1 MAPTL
6 QQTQAVYLLPLKD
19 DGSPDVP
26 GQYLYLPS
34 PTNPAYKIRFVI
46 EGTSSVCREG
56 SLWVN
61 IPIQGQKFNR
71 HNYNEYK

>member
-6 QQTQAVYLLPLKD
+6 QQTQSIYLLPLRD
-19 DGSPDVP
+19 DGSPDVA
-26 GQYLYLPS
+26 GEYIYLPPPS
-34 PTNPAYKIRFVI
+34 DPAYKIRFVI

-61 IPIQGQKFNR
+61 IPVKGQKFVR
-71 HNYNEYK
+71 KNYTEYK